1 MHGKH
6 AYNSEN
12 DDDIKLLKIW
22 EDKSKNSKQYE
33 YAIKYW
39 TIKDPLK
46 RQTAKDNNINL
57 YICGKIY
64 EGGILYLKLII

>member
-57 YICGKIY
+57 I
-64 EGGILYLKLII
+64 EFWNLQEVEDWLNTLK